1 MSKKVLLLNR
11 FKSKD
16 LKQSNEDKVKYN
28 KWISEIHK
36 IANKKD
42 DYNWKNGNGFLGT
55 GNKKPL
61 NKDIAKD
68 ILIRFK
74 NIAEKNNI
82 IFWLD
87 CGTLLGAVRNKDFI
101 DYDIDIDVRIYFNDI
116 PKLIKSIPE
125 LKENGLDILR
135 TSINE
140 ISFIKDG
147 EYIDIEFLKKPTK
160 YTKELDTINFLDTE
174 FKIPKYI
181 DEYLTIMYGDWRT
194 PSKNHTWIV
203 PGT

>member
-1 MSKKVLLLNR
+1 MSNKLILLNY
-11 FKSKD
+11 KNK
-16 LKQSNEDKVKYN
+16 DKVKYD

-36 IANKKD
+36 IANKPD

-55 GNKKPL
+55 GSKKPL
-61 NKDIAKD
+61 NKNVAKD
-68 ILIRFK
+68 ILISFK
-74 NIAEKNNI
+74 NVAEKNNI

-87 CGTLLGAVRNKDFI
+87 CGTLLGAIRNKDFI

-135 TSINE
+135 TSNNE

-147 EYIDIEFLKKPTK
+147 EYLDIEFLKQPTK
-160 YTKELDTINFLDTE
+160 YTKELDTINFLDIE

-181 DEYLTIMYGDWRT
+181 DEYLTIMYGDWKT

>member
-1 MSKKVLLLNR
+1 
-11 FKSKD
+11 
-16 LKQSNEDKVKYN
+16 
-28 KWISEIHK
+28 
-36 IANKKD
+36 
-42 DYNWKNGNGFLGT
+42 
-55 GNKKPL
+55 
-61 NKDIAKD
+61 
-68 ILIRFK
+68 
-74 NIAEKNNI
+74 EKNNI

-87 CGTLLGAVRNKDFI
+87 CGTLLGAIRNKDFI

-135 TSINE
+135 TSNNE

-147 EYIDIEFLKKPTK
+147 EYLDIEFLKQPTK
-160 YTKELDTINFLDTE
+160 YTKELDTINFLDIE

-181 DEYLTIMYGDWRT
+181 DEYLTIMYGDWKT